1 MRPSRRG
8 LFGGALAALGAAL
21 WSRPARAAAERHLV
35 VYFVKGGWDPSFV
48 FDPHF
53 GSSVVAGDESA
64 ELATVAG
71 IPFADSPARP
81 SVRRFFEAW
90 GAQTAVVNGLYVGSI
105 SHDAGTR
112 LLFTGRGD
120 AAGADLCT
128 RIAAG
133 AGASLALPHVVVGG
147 PSFPG
152 DDGAL
157 VSFFDDT
164 SLAAARGTGPVPR
177 DEAREARL
185 QAWLQAEAQ
194 ALPVGDIQADAWRA
208 SLGRLPA
215 LQDFAATAPS
225 DVGLESGRVE
235 LIASLLGRGLS
246 RTAVLTG
253 TIPPLA
259 QWDSHIRNAEMQSV
273 CYENLFARLDE
284 LCAVLQ
290 GTVGADGGSLLA
302 RTRILVVSEMGRQP
316 SLNAQGGKD
325 HWATTSAMLIGA
337 DVAGGRVLGA
347 TGDGLVARG
356 LDRASGAADDGAAVF
371 DPGALAATLALGF
384 DLDPEEL
391 APGSEPLAAI
401 WE

>member
-1 MRPSRRG
+1 M
-8 LFGGALAALGAAL
+8 
-21 WSRPARAAAERHLV
+21 
-35 VYFVKGGWDPSFV
+35 YFVKGGWDPAFV

-53 GSSVVAGDESA
+53 GSAVVAGDDTA

-81 SVRRFFEAW
+81 SVRRFFETW
-90 GAQTAVVNGLYVGSI
+90 GAQTAVINGLYVGSI

-112 LLFTGRGD
+112 LLFTGDRGV
-120 AAGADLCT
+120 AGTDLCT

-133 AGASLALPHVVVGG
+133 AGASLSLPHAVVGG

-164 SLAAARGTGPVPR
+164 SLAAARGSSPVVR
-177 DEAREARL
+177 DDAREARL
-185 QAWLQAEAQ
+185 QAWLAAEAGG
-194 ALPVGDIQADAWRA
+194 LPVDDVQADAWRA

-215 LQDFAATAPS
+215 LQAFAASSPT
-225 DVGLESGRVE
+225 DVGLESGRVA
-235 LIASLLGRGLS
+235 LIASLLGGGS
-246 RTAVLTG
+246 TRTAVLTG
-253 TIPPLA
+253 SVPPLA
-259 QWDSHIRNAEMQSV
+259 QWDSHIRNAVLQSV

-290 GTVGADGGSLLA
+290 GTVGTDGGSLLA

-316 SLNAQGGKD
+316 SQNAQGGKD

-337 DVAGGRVLGA
+337 DVAGGRVYGG
-347 TGDGLVARG
+347 TDDSMVARG
-356 LDRASGAADDGAAVF
+356 LNRVSGAADEGSSVF

-391 APGSEPLAAI
+391 APGAEGLGAI
-401 WE
+401 WG